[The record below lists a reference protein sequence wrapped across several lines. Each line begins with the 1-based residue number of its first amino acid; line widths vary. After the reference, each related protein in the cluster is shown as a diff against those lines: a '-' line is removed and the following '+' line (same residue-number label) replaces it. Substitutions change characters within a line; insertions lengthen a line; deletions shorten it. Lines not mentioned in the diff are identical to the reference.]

1 MSLLKQH
8 RLIWLFVGL
17 VLATLV
23 ALFVVYDGR
32 SPVSQ
37 FVHGYGTVSV
47 DRWTVADLE
56 AACIRLEPAQGTP
69 LLWADAAVPVAK
81 AARPDAQ
88 VREVVLA
95 LFRGTCNGAK
105 PRLAWAVVL
114 QWPTA
119 SGSAAS
125 PSAQPRPPRAIVI
138 VDAVSGDL
146 ILSYAEGQP

>member
-37 FVHGYGTVSV
+37 FVHGYGTVPV
-47 DRWTVADLE
+47 DRWTAADLE
-56 AACIRLEPAQGTP
+56 AACIRVEPAQGTP
-69 LLWADAAVPVAK
+69 LLWADEAVPVAK
-81 AARPDAQ
+81 AARPDAH

-95 LFRGTCNGAK
+95 LFRDTCNGAK

-114 QWPTA
+114 QWSA
-119 SGSAAS
+119 AADSAAS

-146 ILSYAEGQP
+146 ILSHAESQP